1 MHATTWK
8 NLEDTLN
15 KSVGPQSA
23 HTVWLYQVNWA
34 EQANPERWDAGWVVP
49 WGCSVWVK
57 WRVTATRNL
66 RGGAEVW
73 RPHSS
78 ENKDSLNCTL

>member
-15 KSVGPQSA
+15 KSFGPKSA
-23 HTVWLYQVNWA
+23 RAVWLHQVNWA
-34 EQANPERWDAGWVVP
+34 EQANPERQDAGWVVP
-49 WGCSVWVK
+49 WGCGVWGK
-57 WRVTATRNL
+57 WRVAL

-73 RPHSS
+73 WLHSS